1 MSQSTFLA
9 KELSVAEH
17 KRQYVYDFQNMKKES
32 LLGKTSTSEGSSFT
46 GERIYCGLVTKRKG
60 TGSKPHYHP
69 DETFNYVL
77 KGALKVNMDGQEFVV
92 PTGCLLHIPPDMVHT
107 AVATDDG
114 DAVYLVWRDIAS
126 EKLGKP
132 TTVEV

>member
-1 MSQSTFLA
+1 MADTPQAA
-9 KELSVAEH
+9 KRNFVH
-17 KRQYVYDFQNMKKES
+17 DFHNMKKEAV
-32 LLGKTSTSEGSSFT
+32 LGKLSTSEGSSFS
-46 GERIYCGLVTKRKG
+46 GERIYCGLVTKKCG

-92 PTGCLLHIPPDMVHT
+92 PTGSLLHIPPNMVHT

-114 DAVYLVWRDIAS
+114 DATYLVWRDTVS
-126 EKLGKP
+126 EKAGKSS
-132 TTVEV
+132 TVEV

>member
-1 MSQSTFLA
+1 
-9 KELSVAEH
+9 VAQH

>member
-1 MSQSTFLA
+1 MSAQQSEA
-9 KELSVAEH
+9 K
-17 KRQYVYDFQNMKKES
+17 QYVYNFQNMKKEA

-46 GERIYCGLVTKRKG
+46 GERIYCGLVTKKRG

-77 KGALKVNMDGQEFVV
+77 NGALKVNMDGQEFVV
-92 PTGCLLHIPPDMVHT
+92 PTGCLLHIPPNMVHT
-107 AVATDDG
+107 AVATDEG
-114 DAVYLVWRDIAS
+114 DVTYLVWRDIVS
-126 EKLGKP
+126 EKEGKP